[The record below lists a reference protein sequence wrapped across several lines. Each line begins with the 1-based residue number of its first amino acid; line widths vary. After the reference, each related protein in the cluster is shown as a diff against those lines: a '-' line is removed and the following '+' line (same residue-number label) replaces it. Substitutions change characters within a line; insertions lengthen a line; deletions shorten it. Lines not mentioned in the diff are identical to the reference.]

1 MANKYDRIL
10 KENLKPLFRFLTKE
24 ILGIETLEFETL
36 KDKLQVTLERE
47 ADFAMKAITANPKD
61 AYILHGE
68 MQVKNEKYI
77 DKRFLL
83 YYGILHHLYKL
94 PVKQFLIY
102 IGESKNP
109 KIKNTIEHEN
119 LSFKFH
125 VVNLQDYDVEK
136 FLTSDQPE
144 EIILAIL
151 ANFGTNKPEDVVKRI
166 LQKIENII
174 GRGLNL
180 EKYARQ
186 LQILSMLRKLQPIT
200 NKIIQD
206 MALTFDI
213 REDVVYQQG
222 YSDAEVKKDTATV
235 TNMLLNSSLSIA
247 QIANFSGT
255 TEEFVKKVKKS
266 LAKKN

>member
-10 KENLKPLFRFLTKE
+10 KENLKPLFRFLTRE
-24 ILGIETLEFETL
+24 ILGIEAVEFETL

-47 ADFAMKAITANPKD
+47 ADFAMKAIPINPKD

-68 MQVKNEKYI
+68 LQVKNEKDI

-83 YYGILHHLYKL
+83 YYGILYHLYKL

-102 IGESKNP
+102 IGESKKP
-109 KIKNTIEHEN
+109 KINNTIEHKN

-125 VVNLQDYDVEK
+125 VVNLQDFDVEK
-136 FLTSDQPE
+136 FLTSNQPE

-151 ANFGTNKPEDVVKRI
+151 ANFGTNKPEEVVKRI

-213 REDVVYQQG
+213 REDVVYQQAF
-222 YSDAEVKKDTATV
+222 SDAEIKKDTTTV
-235 TNMLLNSSLSIA
+235 TNMLLNSNLTIA

-255 TEEFVKKVKKS
+255 TEDFVKKIKKQ
-266 LAKKN
+266 LARKD